1 MTTPIT
7 KEQLQRIIEISD
19 EVISA
24 VAGTNEDVHQ
34 ESDEMIR
41 LWDCLN
47 DVVAPPE
54 VVKLLAEMALT
65 AMDAEPVAW
74 DYEWASYITCEGPQ
88 GFKRVIE
95 RVAPPAWA
103 IDEGQARNIT
113 PLFAA
118 PPALTPTFHTDAARF
133 LPECLKPEEI
143 SGDARNS
150 RIAELMG
157 WFDRYYSGKANP
169 KWFKE
174 HTAELCYYILT
185 APPASV
191 VSDEMPCGGAENE
204 YQDGYQAEWNAC
216 RSAML
221 QAGNSPAIPDG
232 WVAVRERVPE
242 VGQAVLAYRPDAPE
256 SDDPL
261 IKMTVYTGKSHHGF
275 NCYCTPTHWMPL
287 PAAPQQEGK

>member
-1 MTTPIT
+1 MKIP
-7 KEQLQRIIEISD
+7 KEQELRAFITGFLTDPAHDKHTISSMTAQVFRI
-19 EVISA
+19 A
-24 VAGTNEDVHQ
+24 
-34 ESDEMIR
+34 
-41 LWDCLN
+41 
-47 DVVAPPE
+47 
-54 VVKLLAEMALT
+54 LA

-216 RSAML
+216 RAAML
-221 QAGNSPAIPDG
+221 NQ
-232 WVAVRERVPE
+232 
-242 VGQAVLAYRPDAPE
+242 
-256 SDDPL
+256 
-261 IKMTVYTGKSHHGF
+261 H
-275 NCYCTPTHWMPL
+275 
-287 PAAPQQEGK
+287 EGK